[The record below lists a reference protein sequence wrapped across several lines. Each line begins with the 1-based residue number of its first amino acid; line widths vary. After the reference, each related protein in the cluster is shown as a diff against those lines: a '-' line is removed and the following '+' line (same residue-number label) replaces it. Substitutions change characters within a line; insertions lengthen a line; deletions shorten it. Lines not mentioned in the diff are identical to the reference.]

1 MTQPTYYD
9 ILGISLSA
17 DTEIIDAAYQAL
29 TKKYKHN
36 PNAAH
41 RLVQIRQAYETLSD
55 PIKRADYDS
64 WLQMNARFSR
74 TTPPNFGTQTTHSPI
89 QTTDDYRP
97 HEPPKYP
104 DLMSV
109 PKLCVFMQP
118 MLPISQRYFMTPAIP
133 ISRPIVITAI
143 I

>member
-17 DTEIIDAAYQAL
+17 DTEIIDAAYHAL

-41 RLVQIRQAYETLSD
+41 RLVQIRKAYETLSD

-74 TTPPNFGTQTTHSPI
+74 TAPPAFSTQTTHSPI

-97 HEPPKYP
+97 HEPPK
-104 DLMSV
+104 
-109 PKLCVFMQP
+109 PKNHH
-118 MLPISQRYFMTPAIP
+118 
-133 ISRPIVITAI
+133 
-143 I
+143 